1 VPDVRVDYRID
12 ISRPEFCR
20 GQLDGRRDLWVVSS
34 AAFATHRRLV
44 TDRMAADGLEAW
56 VYGTANH
63 VHDSNRAIEAW
74 VLDAWTSGASGVV
87 PWQTV
92 DKSGRALTEA
102 DQLGL
107 FIFDR
112 DADGHTSVRHSLR
125 LKAFREAEQLV
136 EHLALLEARLGWV
149 REETR
154 AFVRHH
160 VDLAG
165 SVAQADADDA
175 GTPGFTALSATR
187 LAALRE
193 ATLDLLRRAPATAAE
208 Q

>member
-1 VPDVRVDYRID
+1 
-12 ISRPEFCR
+12 
-20 GQLDGRRDLWVVSS
+20 
-34 AAFATHRRLV
+34 
-44 TDRMAADGLEAW
+44 M
-56 VYGTANH
+56 
-63 VHDSNRAIEAW
+63 
-74 VLDAWTSGASGVV
+74 
-87 PWQTV
+87 

-107 FIFDR
+107 FIF
-112 DADGHTSVRHSLR
+112 TSNAAGETVIRHSLR
-125 LKAFREAEQLV
+125 LKAFREAQQLI
-136 EHLALLEARLGWV
+136 EHLALLERRLGWN

-165 SVAQADADDA
+165 SVAQANADDA
-175 GTPGFTALSATR
+175 GTPGFAALSAPR